1 MSESGNETGRLGGK
15 AALVTGASSG
25 LGRATAIALARAGA
39 DVALVARSKQELDS
53 AKEEIS
59 EIGRRALTLP
69 VDLASEDETTEAI
82 WRTVEALGRIDVLVN
97 AAGTD
102 VPGTV
107 EELDVEGWDRTLA
120 VNLRAPFLLS
130 KAVFPHMREAGG
142 GIIVNISS
150 VAGKKGW
157 ANASAY
163 CASKFGLTGFTEAL
177 ADEGKEH
184 GIRAIVLYPGA
195 MATNWGAFSPEERQE
210 GGPTEASPTRVLPP
224 ERVADLIAWLAAS
237 PPEFVLTEGII
248 LPGPV
253 PHEHD
258 HGHFPGGDV
267 VPPGA
272 AVGLVGLIVGPE
284 PRRQVD
290 IAARRVLHERGDEDV
305 GTEEVLVLDEPGRR
319 VLRVLEEQRTQH
331 GVAVLG
337 GEPGR
342 RCKA

>member
-1 MSESGNETGRLGGK
+1 MLASIQGRYRVNETRNGTRPLEGK

-25 LGRATAIALARAGA
+25 LGRATVLALARAGA
-39 DVALVARSKQELDS
+39 DVALVARSRGELES
-53 AKEEIS
+53 AKDEVS
-59 EIGRRALTLP
+59 KIGRRALTLP
-69 VDLASEDETTEAI
+69 VDLASEAETAGAVG
-82 WRTVEALGRIDVLVN
+82 RTVEALGRIDVLVN

-130 KAVFPHMREAGG
+130 KAAFPRMREVGG

-195 MATNWGAFSPEERQE
+195 MATNWGVFSPEERQE
-210 GGPTEASPTRVLPP
+210 GEPTKVSPTRVLRP
-224 ERVADLIAWLAAS
+224 ERVADLIVWLAAS
-237 PPEFVLTEGII
+237 PPEFVLTEG
-248 LPGPV
+248 
-253 PHEHD
+253 
-258 HGHFPGGDV
+258 
-267 VPPGA
+267 
-272 AVGLVGLIVGPE
+272 
-284 PRRQVD
+284 
-290 IAARRVLHERGDEDV
+290 
-305 GTEEVLVLDEPGRR
+305 LVLPIDEGLP
-319 VLRVLEEQRTQH
+319 
-331 GVAVLG
+331 
-337 GEPGR
+337 
-342 RCKA
+342 